1 MYLFLWVVIFASAF
15 SFVWSFGNSLVD
27 FFETLAILSAL
38 LLPIKSPG
46 ASAVFWI
53 ALFVTLLKAS
63 AADCLALSRS
73 FWMYLPLQ
81 FLLINIQLYKC
92 STLG

>member
-53 ALFVTLLKAS
+53 ALFDAAFIAS
-63 AADCLALSRS
+63 VVD
-73 FWMYLPLQ
+73 F
-81 FLLINIQLYKC
+81 
-92 STLG
+92 